1 MQNLAI
7 ILAGL
12 SVGLAAYAL
21 LCAGQDLADY
31 FKARARIKRRLAD
44 IAAGKGHEVRFR
56 IVQYGK
62 GK

>member
-1 MQNLAI
+1 MQNFAI

-44 IAAGKGHEVRFR
+44 IERMGGNVRWRIIERGKGN
-56 IVQYGK
+56 
-62 GK
+62 

>member
-12 SVGLAAYAL
+12 SVGLAAFAL
-21 LCAGQDLADY
+21 MSAGQDLADY

-44 IAAGKGHEVRFR
+44 IERMGGNVRWRIIERGKGN
-56 IVQYGK
+56 
-62 GK
+62 